1 MFGFPRA
8 VWLLGLVSLATDAA
22 TEAIYP
28 LLPFF
33 LTHVL
38 GAGAVSLG
46 IVEGA
51 AEAVNSVLKIASGRI
66 ADRSRSKRPLVL
78 FGYGASAIAR
88 PFIAI
93 TTTWTQVFAVRVLDR
108 VGKGVR
114 GAPRDAM
121 LATWTTPTTRGKV
134 YGFHRAMDH
143 LGAVIG
149 PTLAS
154 VFLFF
159 YPDQYRTLFALTIIP
174 GAIAV
179 ALIFLVPEQTVQPTA
194 SAKVT
199 AVGRSF
205 TRRREPATTTAPA
218 PDVART
224 PDRAGTA
231 DEARLPDRAEAA
243 DATHTPRAMS
253 GVGRTVDAD
262 RLPLEFTSFMLV
274 LTLFTLGNSTDAFLL
289 LKLTDVAGSAR
300 WIPMMWAALH
310 VVKATISIIGGSWS
324 DRIGRRA
331 VIGIGWLTYAAVYA
345 GFAASNTLPALLT
358 WFLLYGFYFGFAEG
372 TEKALVADLAPPER
386 HGFAF
391 GIYNAVQGLGA
402 LAASVMFG
410 LIWKMYS
417 ASAAFGFGAAL
428 ALAATALLFVV
439 VRTPRH
445 A

>member
-199 AVGRSF
+199 AVRRSF
-205 TRRREPATTTAPA
+205 TQRREPATTTAPA
-218 PDVART
+218 RDVARP
-224 PDRAGTA
+224 PD
-231 DEARLPDRAEAA
+231 PAEAA

-331 VIGIGWLTYAAVYA
+331 VIGIGWLTYAGVYA

-372 TEKALVADLAPPER
+372 TEKALVAELAPPER

>member
-1 MFGFPRA
+1 MAVFRFPRA
-8 VWLLGLVSLATDAA
+8 VWLLGCVSLATDAA

-33 LTHVL
+33 LTRVL
-38 GAGAVSLG
+38 GAGAISLG

-51 AEAVNSVLKIASGRI
+51 AEAVNSVLKIASGGI
-66 ADRSRSKRPLVL
+66 ADRSPSKRPLVL
-78 FGYGASAIAR
+78 FGYGVSSIAR

-93 TTTWTQVFAVRVLDR
+93 TTTWTQVAAVRVLDR

-143 LGAVIG
+143 LGAVVG

-159 YPDQYRTLFALTIIP
+159 YPEQYRTLFALTIVP

-179 ALIFLVPEQTVQPTA
+179 ALIFLVPEQTV
-194 SAKVT
+194 
-199 AVGRSF
+199 
-205 TRRREPATTTAPA
+205 RREADPSY
-218 PDVART
+218 VA
-224 PDRAGTA
+224 
-231 DEARLPDRAEAA
+231 
-243 DATHTPRAMS
+243 S
-253 GVGRTVDAD
+253 GLSRTVEND
-262 RLPLEFTSFMLV
+262 RLPREFTAFMLV
-274 LTLFTLGNSTDAFLL
+274 LMLFTLGNSTDAFLL

-300 WIPMMWAALH
+300 WIPLMWAALH
-310 VVKATISIIGGSWS
+310 VVKATISIVGGSWS
-324 DRIGRRA
+324 DRVGRRA
-331 VIGIGWLTYAAVYA
+331 VIGIGWIVYAAVYA
-345 GFAASNTLPALLT
+345 GFAASDTPPALLA

-372 TEKALVADLAPPER
+372 TEKALVADLAPAER

-417 ASAAFGFGAAL
+417 AAAAFGLGAAL
-428 ALAATALLFVV
+428 AIAATALLFVV
-439 VRTPRH
+439 VPAPRH